1 MEKTDAKRL
10 QILKILSEEDQ
21 PLSSQVIKERLQE
34 RGTALSERTVRFH
47 MLALDK
53 AGLTEYK
60 EKKGRYLTS
69 GGHKEIARNQVYD
82 RVGFLSSRIDELSYQ
97 MNFNWKKRKGTVLVN
112 VSLVPLENSS
122 VVYHLMAPVF
132 ESGLTMGQKV
142 AVFRPGE
149 KIGDTEIPPGYF
161 GLGTVCSITLNGVFL
176 KSGIPVTSVF
186 GGLLEIS
193 GSRPD
198 RFAAIINYNG
208 TSVDPL
214 EVYISSGMTDCRGAS
229 EAGHGFIGAS
239 FREIPAGSL
248 DQVTEIH
255 AKLTEMGLGGILKIG
270 YSGHSLLDIPVA
282 DGRIGL
288 ITAGGL
294 NSISALT
301 EADIAVK
308 SKALSGMIEYDQ
320 LIMYTELYDA
330 LSKIRNKS
338 QSF

>member
-10 QILKILSEEDQ
+10 LILKILSEEDE
-21 PLSSQVIKERLQE
+21 PLSSQIIKERLQE
-34 RGTALSERTVRFH
+34 RGTSLSERTVRFH
-47 MLALDK
+47 MLAMDK

-60 EKKGRYLTS
+60 EKKGRYLTAD
-69 GGHKEIARNQVYD
+69 GYKELARNQVYD

-97 MNFNWKKRKGTVLVN
+97 MNFNWKRQKGTVLVN

-142 AVFRPGE
+142 AVFRPGD
-149 KIGDTEIPPGYF
+149 KVGDLEVPQGYF

-176 KSGIPVTSVF
+176 SCGIPVTSVF
-186 GGLLEIS
+186 GGLLEVS

-208 TSVDPL
+208 TSLDPL
-214 EVYISSGMTDCRGAS
+214 EIYISSGMTNCRGAA
-229 EAGHGFIGAS
+229 EAGHGYIGAS

-248 DQVTEIH
+248 DQVTEVH
-255 AKLTEMGLGGILKIG
+255 GKLTEMGLGGILKIG

-282 DGRIGL
+282 DGRVGI

-294 NSISALT
+294 NSISALA
-301 EADIAVK
+301 EADIQVK
-308 SKALSGMIEYDQ
+308 SKALSGMIEYDR
-320 LIMYTELYDA
+320 LIMYTDLYDE
-330 LSKIRNKS
+330 LSRIRG
-338 QSF
+338 

>member
-10 QILKILSEEDQ
+10 LILKILSEEDE

-34 RGTALSERTVRFH
+34 RGTSMSERTVRFH

-53 AGLTEYK
+53 AGFTEYK
-60 EKKGRYLTS
+60 EKKGRYLTPD
-69 GGHKEIARNQVYD
+69 GYKELARNQVYD

-97 MNFNWKKRKGTVLVN
+97 MNFNWKRRSGTVLVN
-112 VSLVPLENSS
+112 VSLIPLENSS

-142 AVFRPGE
+142 TVFRPGE
-149 KIGDTEIPPGYF
+149 KVGDMEIPEGCF

-176 KSGIPVTSVF
+176 SCGIPVTSVF
-186 GGLLEIS
+186 GGLLEVS

-208 TSVDPL
+208 TSLDPL
-214 EVYISSGMTDCRGAS
+214 EIYISSGMTNCRGAA
-229 EAGHGFIGAS
+229 EAGHGYIGAS

-248 DQVTEIH
+248 DQVTEVH
-255 AKLTEMGLGGILKIG
+255 AKLTEMGLGGILKVG
-270 YSGHSLLDIPVA
+270 YSGHSLLDIPVP
-282 DGRIGL
+282 DGRVGV

-301 EADIAVK
+301 EAGISVK
-308 SKALSGMIEYDQ
+308 SKALSGLIEYDR
-320 LIMYTELYDA
+320 LIHYTDLYDE
-330 LSKIRNKS
+330 LSSIRS
-338 QSF
+338 